1 LRRTGIGAK
10 VDPILAFRNDKVP
23 RRGWIS
29 RTAFLHDQFLYDQF
43 RYDQGRS
50 KTRNSSNERMPMSE
64 RLATLTAARERMIE
78 DRDAFAKVLAGP
90 PDRDR
95 SERAR
100 AKFIE
105 LQVLIEAI
113 ERAIEAE
120 RRAGR
125 NGQIESEVR

>member
-1 LRRTGIGAK
+1 
-10 VDPILAFRNDKVP
+10 
-23 RRGWIS
+23 
-29 RTAFLHDQFLYDQF
+29 
-43 RYDQGRS
+43 
-50 KTRNSSNERMPMSE
+50 MPMSE
-64 RLATLTAARERMIE
+64 RLATLTAARDRMTE

-105 LQVLIEAI
+105 LQLLIEAI
-113 ERAIEAE
+113 ERAIESE

-125 NGQIESEVR
+125 NGQIESRIQ

>member
-1 LRRTGIGAK
+1 
-10 VDPILAFRNDKVP
+10 
-23 RRGWIS
+23 
-29 RTAFLHDQFLYDQF
+29 
-43 RYDQGRS
+43 
-50 KTRNSSNERMPMSE
+50 MSE
-64 RLATLTAARERMIE
+64 RLATLTAARDRMTE

-105 LQVLIEAI
+105 LQLLIEAI
-113 ERAIEAE
+113 ERAIESE

-125 NGQIESEVR
+125 NGQIESRIQ

>member
-1 LRRTGIGAK
+1 
-10 VDPILAFRNDKVP
+10 
-23 RRGWIS
+23 
-29 RTAFLHDQFLYDQF
+29 
-43 RYDQGRS
+43 
-50 KTRNSSNERMPMSE
+50 MPMSE

-100 AKFIE
+100 AKFVE

-125 NGQIESEVR
+125 NGQVEGELR

>member
-1 LRRTGIGAK
+1 MMSCTIRAGRRLEI
-10 VDPILAFRNDKVP
+10 PL
-23 RRGWIS
+23 
-29 RTAFLHDQFLYDQF
+29 
-43 RYDQGRS
+43 
-50 KTRNSSNERMPMSE
+50 NEWMPMSE

-120 RRAGR
+120 RRVGR